1 MTTVK
6 WTDACHNGML
16 YYIEQYTDFRSIEM
30 LFGTLFPHIYIA
42 LAQCTYRVSG
52 VLSIISPQFSDSHC
66 WPIYW
71 LTFPCYKYVRDFKR
85 ARKIT
90 VYMKHAVFPLQVWLC
105 VCGFFV
111 VTLDRSFVRSSHTI
125 SHLFVLSI

>member
-1 MTTVK
+1 M
-6 WTDACHNGML
+6 DACHNGICYIILNSTRISDQSKCSLALCFHTFTL
-16 YYIEQYTDFRSIEM
+16 YW
-30 LFGTLFPHIYIA
+30 HNV
-42 LAQCTYRVSG
+42 QCTYRVLG
-52 VLSIISPQFSDSHC
+52 VLSIISPQFSGYHC

-71 LTFPCYKYVRDFKR
+71 LTFPCCKYVRDFKR

-125 SHLFVLSI
+125 SHPFVLSI